1 MITLRIILFVLLA
14 ALGGHLTRGQ
24 GTKPLTVRDYYLL
37 LPDKYFE
44 AEQEQRV
51 KWMLDPKRGAIVDVK
66 NGYLLAPG
74 DGAQMSII
82 VCLFKKHDG
91 TYVIGVDAINWEG
104 AYYSR
109 LNFYR
114 YDNGNLIDV
123 TKSVVRVALPEER
136 LYELPRYGRTIQV
149 ANQKRRQLYDLV
161 WNGRRFLIKRRGQSS
176 MLSS

>member
-1 MITLRIILFVLLA
+1 
-14 ALGGHLTRGQ
+14 
-24 GTKPLTVRDYYLL
+24 
-37 LPDKYFE
+37 
-44 AEQEQRV
+44 
-51 KWMLDPKRGAIVDVK
+51 
-66 NGYLLAPG
+66 
-74 DGAQMSII
+74 MSII
-82 VCLFKKHDG
+82 VCLFKG

-149 ANQKRRQLYDLV
+149 ANQKRRQL
-161 WNGRRFLIKRRGQSS
+161 
-176 MLSS
+176 